1 MARKA
6 LIHQIEAR
14 ERRGRWFGAL
24 ATLLSIALLLSGWVG
39 LFAFLG
45 ANSAYGTFEEV
56 AAEWVPDTKSM
67 DLNLPD
73 LSRVSRVYA
82 DSGEVLAELHD
93 GRNSEPIP
101 YAQVPE
107 VMVHAILA
115 AEDSEFFEHEGVDF
129 SAIVSAAIDNFI
141 SDQTRGGSTITQQVV
156 KNAFVGNEIS
166 VRRKVNEAFVSAEV
180 ERRFPKERILEYYM
194 NSVYFGS
201 GAYGVK
207 TAAKEFFDKPLRD
220 IEIDEAATLAVVVR
234 NPTFYNPRTWPERVL
249 ERRNDVIAEM
259 ADEDWI
265 NESQAA
271 RAANQPLGVVDTPPH
286 RGQADHVVAEV
297 RRQLLNSDEFS
308 FLGDTNE
315 ERKRAIFGCPA
326 DDVECEGGGG
336 LQIETTIDLNLQK
349 EANRILG
356 EWLPLPPYEDNVAAC
371 AEIFPDFE
379 ENEAYY
385 RTYAETH
392 SCRPTGAIAMVENE
406 TGAVRVM
413 ASGLDFEFSQF
424 DLAVQGRRNPGS
436 AFKAVGLAAALE
448 QGFTLGHRW
457 AGTSPLEVECEFIC
471 APNGTNIWTVR
482 NASGSSTGVI
492 TLEEATY
499 RSVNTVYAQVSRD
512 TGPDNIV
519 SMARRMGITQASLD
533 PVLSIV
539 LGASAVS
546 PLEMA
551 SAFSNFATNGAHAD
565 DYIVARIVD
574 HDGEVIYEREPD
586 ITQVADPALFAAAR
600 RPLEKVPTGSGTASR
615 AAIGRAQGGKTGT
628 HQSYLDAWYVGFT
641 PEYSTS
647 VWVGY
652 EAEQIPLENVVING
666 QTYSRVFG
674 GSVPAPIWAEFMTTV
689 TDGMPESQFPADP
702 SNIEEFLKPP
712 PTTVPSVVGLSQ
724 GSAVQKLRVDAKLNV
739 SVQEIPSLEPAG
751 IVVRQS
757 IGGGSTV
764 PQGTTVTIWVSN
776 GEIPVGA
783 LPDFVGM
790 TPEEAQEAAD
800 DFVRETNVRLNL
812 VTEEVPVQNQ
822 NRVGLVVGTNPP
834 PGAEITESATVVLQV
849 GVPPKKDDG
858 GDGGGGGGGGDG
870 GGGGGDDDD

>member
-24 ATLLSIALLLSGWVG
+24 ATLLSISLLLSGWVG

-45 ANSAYGTFEEV
+45 ANSAYGTFESV
-56 AAEWVPDTKSM
+56 ADDWVPDTRSM
-67 DLNLPD
+67 ELNLPD

-82 DSGEVLAELHD
+82 DSGEVLAELHN

-101 YAQVPE
+101 YDQVPE
-107 VMVHAILA
+107 VMVNAILA
-115 AEDSEFFEHEGVDF
+115 AEDSEFFEHDGVDF
-129 SAIVSAAIDNFI
+129 SAIMSAAIDNII
-141 SDQTRGGSTITQQVV
+141 SDSTRGGSTITQQVV
-156 KNAFVGNEIS
+156 KNAFVGNEVTI
-166 VRRKVNEAFVSAEV
+166 RRKVNEAFVSAEV

-207 TAAKEFFDKPLRD
+207 TAAEEFFDKPLA
-220 IEIDEAATLAVVVR
+220 ELQIDEAATLAVLVR
-234 NPTFYNPRTWPERVL
+234 NPSLYNPRTRPEFAL
-249 ERRNDVIAEM
+249 ERRDDVIDEMSAEGM
-259 ADEDWI
+259 ITESEAI
-265 NESQAA
+265 NAK
-271 RAANQPLGVVDTPPH
+271 NQPLGVVDTPPH
-286 RGQADHVVAEV
+286 RGLADHVVAEV
-297 RRQLLNSDEFS
+297 RRQVLNSPEFA

-315 ERKRAIFGCPA
+315 ERIRSVFGCPA

-336 LQIETTIDLNLQK
+336 LQIFTTIDLGLQQ
-349 EANRILG
+349 EANRILNQ
-356 EWLPLPPYEDNVAAC
+356 WLPLPTYEDNVTAC
-371 AEIFPDFE
+371 AEVFPDFE

-392 SCRPTGAIAMVENE
+392 SCQPTGAIAMVDNK
-406 TGAVRVM
+406 TGAVKVM

-436 AFKAVGLAAALE
+436 AFKAIGLAAALE

-457 AGTSPLEVECEFIC
+457 AGTSPLEIECEFIC
-471 APNGTNIWTVR
+471 SPNGTNVWTVS

-512 TGPDNIV
+512 TGPENVVD
-519 SMARRMGITQASLD
+519 MARRMGITEAALQ

-551 SAFSNFATNGAHAD
+551 SAYSNFATNGAHAD
-565 DYIVARIVD
+565 DYIVARIVNS
-574 HDGEVIYEREPD
+574 DGEVIYEREPE

-600 RPLEKVPTGSGTASR
+600 RPLEVVPTGSGTAAR
-615 AAIGRAQGGKTGT
+615 ADIGRAQGGKTGT

-666 QTYSRVFG
+666 QSYSRVFG
-674 GSVPAPIWAEFMTTV
+674 GSVPAPIWAEFMTIV
-689 TDGMPESQFPADP
+689 MDGMPETGFPSDP
-702 SNIEEFLKPP
+702 GNIEEFLVPP
-712 PTTVPSVVGLSQ
+712 PTEVPYVIGLSR
-724 GSAVQKLRVDAKLNV
+724 GSATRELRVDAKLNV
-739 SVQEIPSLEPAG
+739 SVVEIASLEPAG

-757 IGGGSTV
+757 IGGGAVV

-776 GEIPVGA
+776 GEIPVGR
-783 LPDFVGM
+783 LPDFTGM

-800 DFVRETNVRLNL
+800 QFTSETNVPLAL
-812 VTEEVPVQNQ
+812 VTEETPVQNPDQ
-822 NRVGLVVGTNPP
+822 VGLVVGTNPP
-834 PGAEITESATVVLQV
+834 PGAEVTESATVVLQI
-849 GVPPKKDDG
+849 GVLAPEDDG
-858 GDGGGGGGGGDG
+858 GNGGGNGGGDG
-870 GGGGGDDDD
+870 GNDG